1 MVEHWGPL
9 KSDELTTAIL
19 RRLAVKQGLAKHLA
33 GKYFAL
39 HRQAENKCLFVAAGD
54 PNSIVPGDGL
64 ICTVTIRLFTAAV
77 HQRKQMN
84 PNADRLWPGPRW
96 ALAALLAIL
105 GMLGPFSIDTYIPA
119 FSGMAQSLGATP
131 VQMQQTLSA
140 YLFGFA
146 FMNLFHGALADSF
159 GRRPVV
165 LWGIAIFTLAS
176 AGCAL
181 SQSVGQVVFFR
192 ALQGLST
199 GAGIVV
205 SRAVIRDMYA
215 PAQAQQVM
223 SQVTIYFGVAPALAP
238 IVGGWLFVHLG
249 WHSIFWFLTGIGVV
263 LWVLNYRLLPETLH
277 PDARQPF
284 EVRHLMR
291 GYWQLG
297 SSPRFLLLALAS
309 GIPFNGMFLYVL
321 AAPAFLGEHLGLQPT
336 QFFWFFMLTISGI
349 MSGAWLSGR
358 LAGKIAPKL
367 QIRHGFVIMLATSL
381 LNLFANL
388 MFTAHA
394 SWALIPIGIFAFGW
408 ALMVPVVTLL
418 VLDLYPERRG
428 MASSL
433 QAFIG
438 STANGLVA
446 GVIAPLVM
454 HSTAALA
461 AVSLLM
467 MCIGLAAWLYL
478 HYRWPEIGRAVAR

>member
-1 MVEHWGPL
+1 
-9 KSDELTTAIL
+9 
-19 RRLAVKQGLAKHLA
+19 
-33 GKYFAL
+33 
-39 HRQAENKCLFVAAGD
+39 
-54 PNSIVPGDGL
+54 
-64 ICTVTIRLFTAAV
+64 
-77 HQRKQMN
+77 MN
-84 PNADRLWPGPRW
+84 PNASELWRGPRW
-96 ALAALLAIL
+96 ALAALLAVL

-119 FSGMAQSLGATP
+119 FSGIAKALNATP
-131 VQMQQTLSA
+131 VEMQQTLSV

-165 LWGIAIFTLAS
+165 LWGIAVFTVAS

-181 SQSVGQVVFFR
+181 SQSIGQLVFFR

-205 SRAVIRDMYA
+205 SRAVIRDMFP

-223 SQVTIYFGVAPALAP
+223 SQVTIYFGVAPAIAP
-238 IVGGWLFVHLG
+238 MVGGWLFVHAG
-249 WHSIFWFLTGIGVV
+249 WHSIFWFLTGVGVV
-263 LWVLNYRLLPETLH
+263 LWSINFRWLPETLH
-277 PDARQPF
+277 VTQRQPF
-284 EVRHLMR
+284 NARHLMR

-309 GIPFNGMFLYVL
+309 GVPFNGMFLYVL
-321 AAPAFLGEHLGLQPT
+321 AAPAFLGDLLALEPG
-336 QFFWFFMLTISGI
+336 QFFWFFILTIAGI
-349 MSGAWLSGR
+349 MAGAWLSGR
-358 LAGKIAPKL
+358 LAGKIAPKR
-367 QIRHGFVIMLATSL
+367 QIRHGFLIMVLVSVI
-381 LNLFANL
+381 NLGANL
-388 MFTAHA
+388 LFPAHVSWSMF
-394 SWALIPIGIFAFGW
+394 PIAIFAFGW

-438 STANGLVA
+438 STANGIVA

-454 HSTAALA
+454 HS
-461 AVSLLM
+461 AV
-467 MCIGLAAWLYL
+467 GLAAASMLMLFVGLVAWVYL
-478 HYRWPEIGRAVAR
+478 HHRWPEIGRTSMEV